1 MEQNEERWLGNCP
14 KPYFRNDHHP
24 KTLETKRIPVL
35 NRIIHP
41 TQSIP
46 LRTAEYETRTL
57 GGVRGALRSYLGAEP
72 STRLY
77 VCPSFGCVTITSVST
92 EVGYVQEALEK
103 STLFCKLA
111 LVYGFVCFQMCVLL
125 CVGNC
130 FGQSLEDEHL
140 NLSF

>member
-1 MEQNEERWLGNCP
+1 MGSCP

-35 NRIIHP
+35 NRIIHQ

-72 STRLY
+72 STRLAI
-77 VCPSFGCVTITSVST
+77 VFLLIVSDSKVFISCSILISLAITFPFSSI
-92 EVGYVQEALEK
+92 
-103 STLFCKLA
+103 SKLNEIA
-111 LVYGFVCFQMCVLL
+111 II
-125 CVGNC
+125 
-130 FGQSLEDEHL
+130 
-140 NLSF
+140 

>member
-1 MEQNEERWLGNCP
+1 MGSCP

-72 STRLY
+72 STRLVAVFIL
-77 VCPSFGCVTITSVST
+77 VCILSIRFLFFVLSICQHVSPNF
-92 EVGYVQEALEK
+92 L
-103 STLFCKLA
+103 LFFYK
-111 LVYGFVCFQMCVLL
+111 
-125 CVGNC
+125 
-130 FGQSLEDEHL
+130 L
-140 NLSF
+140 NLKSFS